1 MLNFLNKE
9 SNQVFF
15 LSYLLSIYLFL
26 SVISVPFTIKA
37 IFFGVLI
44 ISLGF
49 CYGLKK
55 IIIDGFKNYY
65 PYFLF
70 LSICSISYFYA
81 FDENNQIQNE
91 PELIKIVSLFILF
104 IFLLPLQINY
114 TRLMDAQVL
123 LITIFLII
131 SVPIHFFY
139 YESSFFS
146 TIIFKYSAKEA
157 SVSSHNTSVIY
168 LIFLLPFIIH
178 KLSKGINI
186 YNIISFIILSFAIFY
201 TLSRTAILLYFIVFA
216 LSFFSFNKKFIKT
229 SMLLL
234 FGVLIFFII
243 FNLSPTK
250 FNELKSQ
257 SNSII
262 INDPNYESK
271 YVNRNEP
278 FMKSARAELMIVAIN
293 GFKEKPFFGHGI
305 TKFHSSNPTY
315 GEQGELI
322 RYPLSHNDYLLIMYE
337 LGLIGIISF
346 LFLFIFNY
354 VKLYQNKHKYS
365 NNIYIIFIQ
374 ITVFGIGLNAVNLLD
389 HSLFWVIMALTLST
403 SKDKKVFKVKSKL

>member
-26 SVISVPFTIKA
+26 SLISVPFTIKA

-139 YESSFFS
+139 YESNFFS
-146 TIIFKYSAKEA
+146 TLIFKYSAKEA
-157 SVSSHNTSVIY
+157 STSSHNTLAIY
-168 LIFLLPFIIH
+168 LIFLIPFIIH
-178 KLSKGINI
+178 KLSKKVNI
-186 YNIISFIILSFAIFY
+186 YNIISFMILSFAIFY
-201 TLSRTAILLYFIVFA
+201 TLSRTAILLYFIIFI
-216 LSFFSFNKKFIKT
+216 LSLFSFNKKFIKT
-229 SMLLL
+229 SIFLL
-234 FGVLIFFII
+234 FGVLIFFFI
-243 FNLSPTK
+243 FNFSPSK
-250 FNELKSQ
+250 FNEFKSE
-257 SNSII
+257 SISDLV
-262 INDPNYESK
+262 NDHDYENR
-271 YVNRNEP
+271 YVNDNEP
-278 FMKSARAELMIVAIN
+278 FMKSARGQLMIAVID
-293 GFKEKPFFGHGI
+293 GFKQKPFFGHGFS
-305 TKFHSSNPTY
+305 KFHSSNPTY

-322 RYPLSHNDYLLIMYE
+322 RYPVTHSDYLQIMYE
-337 LGLIGIISF
+337 LGIIGIVSF

-354 VKLYQNKHKYS
+354 VKLYQNSHKYG
-365 NNIYIIFIQ
+365 NTMYIIFIQ
-374 ITVFGIGLNAVNLLD
+374 ITVFGIGLNAINLLD
-389 HSLFWVIMALTLST
+389 HSLFWIIMALTLSI
-403 SKDKKVFKVKSKL
+403 SNDKKFLE